1 MMMSLISLA
10 LFAAAMAAVVA
21 VMAATL
27 VPALSRIVA
36 ILTTDGSPV
45 TRHSATYHN
54 VEPRRIRSDFHVKMV
69 SDRSTLRAAA

>member
-10 LFAAAMAAVVA
+10 LFAAAMAAVIV

-27 VPALSRIVA
+27 VPALPRINA

-45 TRHSATYHN
+45 TRHPATHHS
-54 VEPRRIRSDFHVKMV
+54 VEPRRIRSETHLKMV
-69 SDRSTLRAAA
+69 SVRSTLRAAA